1 MPPLALGAY
10 LFLESEM
17 QRYAIF
23 IDAGYLLAQAVHILS
38 GGATKKRAGLEIHNP
53 EGLIE
58 EIKSEAARH
67 LDLTNKELL
76 RIYWYDGVGQT
87 GRTREHKAITRLPD
101 MQFRAGTINSS
112 GQQKGVD
119 TLLVI
124 DLIELS
130 TNHAI
135 SDAVIIASDG
145 DFAAGIE
152 LAQRR
157 GVRIAVLGIEDSASS
172 LRHNQST
179 EVLERAD
186 RRGVATKLLVEPY
199 CCYTSDE
206 VAHHPVALPIEAC
219 HAVLQTPLVEEIN
232 RAVARFVVDKT
243 PGNSAVD
250 RQTGTVE
257 SDVDRELI
265 FAVYQAVGRKLTPD
279 EKKAARKE
287 LCAQMSARTGM
298 P

>member
-1 MPPLALGAY
+1 
-10 LFLESEM
+10 M

-53 EGLIE
+53 DGLIA

-67 LDLTNKELL
+67 LDLANKELL

-87 GRTREHKAITRLPD
+87 GRTREHKTITKLPD

-130 TNHAI
+130 TNQAI

-157 GVRIAVLGIEDSASS
+157 GVRIAVLGIEDSASG
-172 LRHNQST
+172 LRHNQSV

-186 RRGVATKLLVEPY
+186 RRGVATKLLLEPY
-199 CCYTSDE
+199 CYYTSAE
-206 VAHHPVALPIEAC
+206 VAQPVALPIEGC
-219 HAVLQTPLVEEIN
+219 HAVLQTPPVEEIN
-232 RAVARFVVDKT
+232 RAIARFVVDKA
-243 PGNSAVD
+243 PGDSAIN
-250 RQTGTVE
+250 RQTGAVDP
-257 SDVDRELI
+257 DVDRELI

-287 LCAQMSARTGM
+287 LCAQVSARTTGI
-298 P
+298 PQQT